1 MSRGVLPIFS
11 HPAYDAALPEGHR
24 VPMRKYG
31 RLAAVLRERGL
42 APQRAR

>member
-1 MSRGVLPIFS
+1 MSRGVLPIVS
-11 HPAYDAALPEGHR
+11 HPAYEAALPEEHC

-42 APQRAR
+42 APQSAK